1 MEINIEKVK
10 LSNLVKN
17 KKLKF
22 KITVGETKIITKI
35 IDNNNNF
42 NEKIY
47 FKLSNEIKKV
57 LLVEIIDNKDN

>member
-35 IDNNNNF
+35 IDNNNF